1 VEPRVSHQK
10 HLDPGAQASPKAIGI
25 DVIFDPE
32 TVGPSARKEGEEYL
46 DRCKMPGIS
55 PDN

>member
-10 HLDPGAQASPKAIGI
+10 HLDPGEQASPKAIGI

-32 TVGPSARKEGEEYL
+32 TVGPSARKEGEQYL
-46 DRCKMPGIS
+46 DRCKIPGIS